1 MESSSLE
8 EFLARQSLT
17 STATASWRRGI
28 ELEIRSY
35 ISSEVPPGELVSSVR
50 AVVLREDSVLTMTN
64 LDGDHILPGGRV
76 EEGETHD
83 EALRR
88 EVFEEAG
95 VELAIMGRIGFMHL
109 RHTSPKPDDYP
120 HPYPDIIWPIWAAS
134 FAGSRPDL
142 MVDDGYD
149 VSFRFVPFQNVDELK
164 LDGHESAL
172 LEAALA
178 MRT

>member
-83 EALRR
+83 EALR
-88 EVFEEAG
+88 
-95 VELAIMGRIGFMHL
+95 
-109 RHTSPKPDDYP
+109 
-120 HPYPDIIWPIWAAS
+120 
-134 FAGSRPDL
+134 
-142 MVDDGYD
+142 
-149 VSFRFVPFQNVDELK
+149 
-164 LDGHESAL
+164 
-172 LEAALA
+172 
-178 MRT
+178 